1 MSKRNLKSYSKFTY
15 EDLKSLGLRTVV
27 KELFEG
33 AIIPPI
39 APSAW
44 LLETLEGGAEFSL
57 ETEKARSEFIIAP
70 ILRELH
76 KNNKDVFS
84 IYSGFNF
91 TVDSTKGL
99 QGFCDFLLAKPPR
112 NLVPDSPII
121 AVVEAKLNDVLT
133 AAVPQCAAEM
143 YATRLWNEKYE
154 NKKQDIYGIITTGNL
169 WLMLRLRQGMII
181 EIDTKQYPATQL
193 DILLGVLQYIVN
205 QYKTIN

>member
-1 MSKRNLKSYSKFTY
+1 MSKRNVKLYAKFTY
-15 EDLKSLGLRTVV
+15 EDLKLLGLRTIV
-27 KELFEG
+27 KDLFEG
-33 AIIPPI
+33 ETLPTI
-39 APSAW
+39 APSEW
-44 LLETLEGGAEFSL
+44 LRETLEGGAEFSL

-76 KNNKDVFS
+76 KNNKNVFS

-91 TVDSTKGL
+91 TVDATKGL

-133 AAVPQCAAEM
+133 AAVPQCVAEM

-154 NKKQDIYGIITTGNL
+154 NEQQDIYGIITTGNL
-169 WLMLRLRQGMII
+169 WLILRLQQGMTI
-181 EIDTKQYPATQL
+181 EIDTKQYTVLQL
-193 DILLGVLQYIVN
+193 DSLLGVLQHIVN
-205 QYKTIN
+205 QFKKN